1 MYKIFVIGFNK
12 TGTRSLCNY
21 FNDNKIPSIHWHKG
35 KLARIMKKNFN
46 RGKPLMK
53 GYEEYRVFTDMED
66 YPRQNYAHV
75 TFFKEMEQ
83 QYPDAKFILN
93 IRDVENWIKSRNN
106 HDNYTR
112 DICKILKMT
121 KEELNEKWRNDYKE
135 HIENVISYFSDKPN
149 KLLVFDIEKDKIDK
163 LNLFFSDLSLNSKFY
178 KHHGKTKT

>member
-12 TGTRSLCNY
+12 TGTRSLYNY
-21 FNDNKIPSIHWHKG
+21 FKDNKIPSIHWHKG
-35 KLARIMKKNFN
+35 KLARVMKKILIKETTNERLRRISCF
-46 RGKPLMK
+46 
-53 GYEEYRVFTDMED
+53 YR
-66 YPRQNYAHV
+66 YGGLPRQNYAHV

-163 LNLFFSDLSLNSKFY
+163 LNLFSDLSLNSKFY